1 MLLCVDSGLFVLNSD
16 NTTNKRLTTAK
27 TIFSSHC
34 SVVCSD
40 VNCPGFKNKS
50 VYKSVCYLTFDLSR
64 DFPDEFMIS
73 DSNGTI
79 IQKSRVKKGIKA
91 GRI

>member
-1 MLLCVDSGLFVLNSD
+1 MWTALVL
-16 NTTNKRLTTAK
+16 K
-27 TIFSSHC
+27 TSLI
-34 SVVCSD
+34 
-40 VNCPGFKNKS
+40 